1 MKVYIGRYPKDH
13 TKERKIRVEI
23 HDYDT
28 WNLDTTLAHIIW
40 PALEKYLEVSKG
52 IIVMDEP
59 RDEYGG
65 KSFEEAVTELIWVFK
80 EIATSA
86 EYQRIID
93 EHYTEKDI
101 NGADVTGWFK
111 DADAMH
117 AKHEVLETRIQN
129 GLELFGKIYRHLWN

>member
-86 EYQRIID
+86 EHQKIID
-93 EHYTEKDI
+93 EHYTEKDV
-101 NGADVTGWFK
+101 NDMDVSGWFK
-111 DADAMH
+111 DADVMH
-117 AKHEVLETRIQN
+117 AKHDALETRIQN
-129 GLELFGKIYRHLWN
+129 GLEMFGKIYRHLWN

>member
-1 MKVYIGRYPKDH
+1 MFVKIGKYKKNGKPQNDKV
-13 TKERKIRVEI
+13 EV

-28 WNLDTTLAHIIW
+28 WSLDTTLAKIIW

-52 IIVMDEP
+52 IIVMNEP

-80 EIATSA
+80 EIATS
-86 EYQRIID
+86 EEHKRIID
-93 EHYTEKDI
+93 AHYDESVSD
-101 NGADVTGWFK
+101 WFK
-111 DADAMH
+111 DVAVMH
-117 AKHEVLETRIQN
+117 AKHEDLEIRLQN